1 MLDLKFIRD
10 NPDKVRWAIQVKHV
24 DLDLD
29 ELLEA
34 DRKALDFD
42 KQITALNTESNAN
55 SKKMGKATLEERTSI
70 IERGRQIRAEIETLT
85 PQRDAVKDNLQKLLL
100 EVPNIPAED
109 APIGKSEDENIE
121 IKRWGEIPSF
131 DFTPLDHVQILE
143 NHGWAEFERVAKV
156 AGSRSYS
163 LRNEA
168 VFLEMAILR
177 FAMEKLRSKG
187 FTLSSFPAMA
197 RDFAFLGQGMFPKAK
212 DQVYYVD
219 EDDIYLAGTSEVILN
234 SLHKDEILN
243 ESDLPLLYG
252 GYSACF
258 RREAGSSGRDV
269 RGLIRV
275 HQFLKVEQYILCKND
290 PAESERWHN
299 QLLTT
304 SEEILQALEIP
315 YQVVACCTGD
325 MGLGKYRMNDINS
338 WVPSEGKYRETH
350 SCSNLTDWQA
360 RRTNLRYRDAEDGKV
375 KFCHTL
381 NNTAIATPR
390 VLVPFLENH
399 QQADGSI
406 RIPAALQPYMGGAT
420 RLG

>member
-34 DRKALDFD
+34 DHKALDLD
-42 KQITALNTESNAN
+42 KQIVALNTESNAN
-55 SKKMGKATLEERTSI
+55 SKKMGKATPEERTAI

-85 PQRDAVKDNLQKLLL
+85 PEREAAKEGLQALLL

-109 APIGKSEDENIE
+109 APVGANEDENVE
-121 IKRWGEIPSF
+121 IKRWGEIPTF

-234 SLHKDEILN
+234 SLHKDEILS
-243 ESDLPLLYG
+243 ESDLPILYG

-290 PAESERWHN
+290 PAESERWHT

-304 SEEILQALEIP
+304 SEEILQELEIP

-390 VLVPFLENH
+390 ALVPFLENH

-420 RLG
+420 KIG

>member
-85 PQRDAVKDNLQKLLL
+85 PQRDAAKDNLQKLLL

-304 SEEILQALEIP
+304 SEEILQALETP

>member
-85 PQRDAVKDNLQKLLL
+85 PQRDAAKDNLQKLLL